1 MDGGIRVRPYVRR
14 MTLERERVTDFSRY
28 AFCIPA
34 VRHVHTLAFHE
45 KVTFFIGE
53 NGMGKSTLMEALAVA
68 CGCCPEGGGRNF
80 LLSTRDTHS
89 ALHRC
94 LRLEKGPLPPRDN
107 YFLRAESFY
116 NVATYLED
124 LDAAPAAAPP
134 LMDAYGG
141 PLHARSHGES
151 FFALLNERLGGEGLY
166 LFDEPEAAL
175 SPMRQMAMLT
185 AMHRLTRAGSQLVVA
200 THSPILMAYPESV
213 IYLLDGG
220 GIRQVGYEETDHYRV
235 TRDFL
240 NRYPALLR
248 VLLEEPAA
256 GRSGEDGGDGKD

>member
-28 AFCIPA
+28 PFCIPA
-34 VRHVHTLAFHE
+34 VRHLHTLAFHE

-107 YFLRAESFY
+107 YFLRADSF
-116 NVATYLED
+116 
-124 LDAAPAAAPP
+124 
-134 LMDAYGG
+134 
-141 PLHARSHGES
+141 
-151 FFALLNERLGGEGLY
+151 
-166 LFDEPEAAL
+166 
-175 SPMRQMAMLT
+175 
-185 AMHRLTRAGSQLVVA
+185 
-200 THSPILMAYPESV
+200 
-213 IYLLDGG
+213 
-220 GIRQVGYEETDHYRV
+220 
-235 TRDFL
+235 
-240 NRYPALLR
+240 
-248 VLLEEPAA
+248 
-256 GRSGEDGGDGKD
+256 

>member
-1 MDGGIRVRPYVRR
+1 MDGGIRVRPYVRW

-28 AFCIPA
+28 PFCIPA
-34 VRHVHTLAFHE
+34 VRHLHTLAFHE

-116 NVATYLED
+116 NVATYL
-124 LDAAPAAAPP
+124 
-134 LMDAYGG
+134 
-141 PLHARSHGES
+141 
-151 FFALLNERLGGEGLY
+151 
-166 LFDEPEAAL
+166 
-175 SPMRQMAMLT
+175 
-185 AMHRLTRAGSQLVVA
+185 
-200 THSPILMAYPESV
+200 
-213 IYLLDGG
+213 
-220 GIRQVGYEETDHYRV
+220 
-235 TRDFL
+235 
-240 NRYPALLR
+240 
-248 VLLEEPAA
+248 
-256 GRSGEDGGDGKD
+256 

>member
-1 MDGGIRVRPYVRR
+1 MQVRPFLRGIR
-14 MTLERERVTDFSRY
+14 LDRERVPDFEEY
-28 AFCIPA
+28 PFCIPA
-34 VRHVHTLAFHE
+34 VRHLHTLAFHE

>member
-1 MDGGIRVRPYVRR
+1 M
-14 MTLERERVTDFSRY
+14 
-28 AFCIPA
+28 
-34 VRHVHTLAFHE
+34 
-45 KVTFFIGE
+45 
-53 NGMGKSTLMEALAVA
+53 
-68 CGCCPEGGGRNF
+68 
-80 LLSTRDTHS
+80 
-89 ALHRC
+89 
-94 LRLEKGPLPPRDN
+94 
-107 YFLRAESFY
+107 
-116 NVATYLED
+116 ATYLED

>member
-1 MDGGIRVRPYVRR
+1 
-14 MTLERERVTDFSRY
+14 
-28 AFCIPA
+28 
-34 VRHVHTLAFHE
+34 
-45 KVTFFIGE
+45 
-53 NGMGKSTLMEALAVA
+53 MGKSTLMEALAVA

-80 LLSTRDTHS
+80 LLSTRDTHA
-89 ALHRC
+89 ALPRC

-107 YFLRAESFY
+107 EFLRAESFY

-124 LDAAPAAAPP
+124 LDATPAAAPP

-185 AMHRLTRAGSQLVVA
+185 AMHRLTRAGSQLAVSY
-200 THSPILMAYPESV
+200 THLTLPTTSFV
-213 IYLLDGG
+213 
-220 GIRQVGYEETDHYRV
+220 
-235 TRDFL
+235 
-240 NRYPALLR
+240 
-248 VLLEEPAA
+248 
-256 GRSGEDGGDGKD
+256 

>member
-28 AFCIPA
+28 PFCIPA
-34 VRHVHTLAFHE
+34 VRHLHTLAFHE

-124 LDAAPAAAPP
+124 LDAAPGRRAAA
-134 LMDAYGG
+134 D
-141 PLHARSHGES
+141 
-151 FFALLNERLGGEGLY
+151 ERLRRPSPCPVPWGELFRPAERAAGRGGAVSFRRAGGR
-166 LFDEPEAAL
+166 PVPHAADGD
-175 SPMRQMAMLT
+175 A
-185 AMHRLTRAGSQLVVA
+185 HRHASADTAGSQLVVA

-248 VLLEEPAA
+248 VLLEEPAD
-256 GRSGEDGGDGKD
+256 GRSGEKGRDGKD

>member
-1 MDGGIRVRPYVRR
+1 MDGRVRVRPYVRR
-14 MTLERERVTDFSRY
+14 MTLDRERVPDFSRY
-28 AFCIPA
+28 PFCIPA
-34 VRHVHTLAFHE
+34 VSSLHTLAFHE

-80 LLSTRDTHS
+80 RLSTRDTHS
-89 ALHRC
+89 SLHRC

-124 LDAAPAAAPP
+124 LDALPASAPP
-134 LMDAYGG
+134 LAEAYGG
-141 PLHARSHGES
+141 PLHAQSHGES

-185 AMHRLTRAGSQLVVA
+185 SMHRLTQAGSQLIIA

-213 IYLLDGG
+213 IYLLDDG
-220 GIRQVGYEETDHYRV
+220 GIRQVSYEETDHYRV

-248 VLLEEPAA
+248 ILLEEPEESGF
-256 GRSGEDGGDGKD
+256 GRKDTT

>member
-28 AFCIPA
+28 PFCIPA
-34 VRHVHTLAFHE
+34 VRHLHTLAFHE

-116 NVATYLED
+116 NVATEIENVADGVLKY
-124 LDAAPAAAPP
+124 
-134 LMDAYGG
+134 YGDKS
-141 PLHARSHGES
+141 LHQQSHGES
-151 FFALLNERLGGEGLY
+151 FLALLGHRLFGHGLY
-166 LFDEPEAAL
+166 IFDEPEAAL
-175 SPMRQMAMLT
+175 SPSRQMYMLCRMKQL
-185 AMHRLTRAGSQLVVA
+185 AEQGSQFIIS
-200 THSPILMAYPESV
+200 THSPIVMSYPGAE
-213 IYLLDGG
+213 IYEITDRGLEPTEL
-220 GIRQVGYEETDHYRV
+220 EETSHFRLMKRFILDR
-235 TRDFL
+235 RGI
-240 NRYPALLR
+240 LR
-248 VLLEEPAA
+248 QMELDKE
-256 GRSGEDGGDGKD
+256 